1 MHEYERMTIN
11 NFKMLPYERGT
22 AAKARKANPKLK
34 MLEILYTF
42 LCTFLT
48 PRGAGAVERK
58 HREERAVML
67 ATART
72 VRGKHCTRVLLHV
85 LNVW

>member
-34 MLEILYTF
+34 MLEMLYTI
-42 LCTFLT
+42 LLTNERSTSVKRAKLT
-48 PRGAGAVERK
+48 PFP
-58 HREERAVML
+58 
-67 ATART
+67 TP
-72 VRGKHCTRVLLHV
+72 
-85 LNVW
+85 NP

>member
-34 MLEILYTF
+34 MLEMLYTI
-42 LCTFLT
+42 LLT
-48 PRGAGAVERK
+48 NERS
-58 HREERAVML
+58 
-67 ATART
+67 TAAKAR
-72 VRGKHCTRVLLHV
+72 KA
-85 LNVW
+85 NPISNP